1 MMQKRATFSCF
12 DPRGRIRWQGRPNIR
27 RCNVTDRKSKRIIA
41 LPAIQ
46 LGRMKREHPWKTI
59 SLFIACT
66 YKPIWRR
73 LDEDELLFFF
83 PTKRVFMGWL
93 GRRISSSLLIDFS
106 DGRISV
112 LFTVCA
118 ERRNKL
124 QTSANPIRNGLME
137 VEGKVRREGLTN
149 LMGRKARTGIRPE
162 KISRWG

>member
-1 MMQKRATFSCF
+1 MQKRATSSCF

-41 LPAIQ
+41 LPVIQ
-46 LGRMKREHPWKTI
+46 LGRMKRERPWKTI

-66 YKPIWRR
+66 YKPIRRR

-149 LMGRKARTGIRPE
+149 LTGRKARTGIRPE